1 MINLVIVL
9 AIILAIALGYKTKIN
24 TGLFGMVFA
33 YLIGTFMMGLK
44 PGDVIKMWPISI
56 FFVIFSISLFY
67 NFAIGNGTLEKLAQH
82 LLYRIRKFPS
92 LLPFAIFGAST
103 IMFLCCVGFFC
114 TYCDFT
120 LQEDQYKFA
129 SRGSCCKLWCSVWS

>member
-1 MINLVIVL
+1 
-9 AIILAIALGYKTKIN
+9 
-24 TGLFGMVFA
+24 MVFA

-92 LLPFAIFGAST
+92 LLPFAIFGAAT
-103 IMFLCCVGFFC
+103 IMSALGAGFFAVLAFFC

-120 LQEDQYKFA
+120 L
-129 SRGSCCKLWCSVWS
+129 

>member
-1 MINLVIVL
+1 MINLVIIF

-44 PGDVIKMWPISI
+44 PSEVIKMWPISI

-67 NFAIGNGTLEKLAQH
+67 NFAVS
-82 LLYRIRKFPS
+82 RS
-92 LLPFAIFGAST
+92 
-103 IMFLCCVGFFC
+103 
-114 TYCDFT
+114 
-120 LQEDQYKFA
+120 
-129 SRGSCCKLWCSVWS
+129 SRGKLWSIVRS

>member
-1 MINLVIVL
+1 MINLIIVL

-67 NFAIGNGTLEKLAQH
+67 NFAIGNGTLEKLA
-82 LLYRIRKFPS
+82 
-92 LLPFAIFGAST
+92 
-103 IMFLCCVGFFC
+103 
-114 TYCDFT
+114 
-120 LQEDQYKFA
+120 
-129 SRGSCCKLWCSVWS
+129 